1 MRNPKEFIPGRL
13 VFVTFRTQEGLP
25 FVTLEFMNMLIES
38 AIARAQRL
46 YPVTLCQYE
55 FEPNHAHLMIRV
67 TNPELIPKFVGFLK
81 GECAHYLNRLLGR
94 KQRSVWVER
103 YDSPTLLDLP
113 KALEKFAYGL
123 LNPVKDRLEETM
135 AKYPGV
141 SSYQLLRERKEVKR
155 VKDIPRNGVLRLKD
169 PTRPYLENDKLVRH
183 LQSERFGD
191 LDITLD
197 PTAIRLCFEESRGCS
212 TEEFYQTLGEY
223 VDAAEVKYQKDR
235 GDAPV
240 LGAHRL
246 RHASIVAS
254 HTPPQ
259 GGKKMICLGSDK
271 EDRARFVARFKAVC
285 RKCKEVL
292 ARWRQGYIN
301 EPFPPGMFPPSL
313 PRMANI
319 VPALAL
325 Q

>member
-1 MRNPKEFIPGRL
+1 MRQPKEFIPGQL

-67 TNPELIPKFVGFLK
+67 TDPELVPRFVGFVK
-81 GECAHYLNRLLGR
+81 GECAHYLNGLLGR
-94 KQRSVWVER
+94 KQHSVWVER
-103 YDSPTLLDLP
+103 YDSPTVLDLS

-123 LNPVKDRLEETM
+123 LNPVKDCLVNAM
-135 AKYPGV
+135 ADYPGV
-141 SSYQLLRERKEVKR
+141 SSYQLLKERKEFKR

-183 LQSERFGD
+183 FHSDRFKE
-191 LDITLD
+191 IQIAVD
-197 PTAIRLCFEESRGCS
+197 PTALRLCFEESQGYS
-212 TEEFYQTLGEY
+212 KEQFYQTLEEY
-223 VDAAEVKYQKDR
+223 VDVAEVKYQKDR

-240 LGAHRL
+240 LGVERL
-246 RHASIVAS
+246 RRASILAP

-259 GGKKMICLGSDK
+259 GGRKTICLASNKD
-271 EDRARFVARFKAVC
+271 DRIRFIQRFKAVC
-285 RKCKEVL
+285 RQCREVL
-292 ARWRQGYIN
+292 TRWRQGYIN

-313 PRMANI
+313 PRMANML
-319 VPALAL
+319 PALAL
-325 Q
+325 